1 MTSNIDIQNELQNYK
16 QFKGVY
22 SKDTLDDNLQYGFY
36 IINLDISTNKGTHW
50 VAYYRNK
57 IMNVYF
63 DSFGMPPLDI
73 LNIKPIVMN
82 SEQIQN
88 ENSIMCGQYCI
99 AFIKFMNNKKNIID
113 SFQTFINLFKSEDN
127 NIKNDE
133 ILKKLLITLAG
144 VR

>member
-133 ILKKLLITLAG
+133 ILKKLLITLS
-144 VR
+144 